1 MRRGLGLLLLLA
13 VLGSAC
19 SGGGSGSAS
28 HRITVLAASS
38 LTDAFG
44 VIAQEFEHAH
54 PGTTVR
60 LSFGPSDGLA
70 QAIQAGNAV
79 DVFASASEEV
89 MDGVAARPGV
99 SGRTDFARNRLV
111 VVVPSSN
118 PAHIHSIGDLAPP
131 GVKLVLAAPGV
142 PAGDYAREILR
153 NAGILHAALANV
165 VSNEIDVR
173 SVLAKLASGDAD
185 AGIVYETDA
194 AAGGT
199 GIVAIPIPAK
209 DNVTAAYPIA
219 VIKGAPDAATA
230 SAFVR
235 FVLGPGQV
243 TLRQAGFLPAGP

>member
-1 MRRGLGLLLLLA
+1 VRRGLGLLLSLGI
-13 VLGSAC
+13 LGSAC
-19 SGGGSGSAS
+19 SGGG

-70 QAIQAGNAV
+70 QEIQAGNPV
-79 DVFASASEEV
+79 DVFASASEGV
-89 MDGVAARPGV
+89 MDAVAAHPGV
-99 SGRTDFARNRLV
+99 TGRSDFARNRLV
-111 VVVPSSN
+111 VVVPSTN
-118 PAHIHSIGDLAPP
+118 PAHIHSIGDLAHP

-142 PAGDYAREILR
+142 PAGDYARVILR
-153 NAGILHAALANV
+153 NAGILKAALANV

-185 AGIVYETDA
+185 AGIVYVTDA
-194 AAGGT
+194 ATGGT

-209 DNVTAAYPIA
+209 LNVTATYPIA
-219 VIKGAPDAATA
+219 VVRGAPDAATA

-243 TLRQAGFLPAGP
+243 TLRQAGFLPAGR